1 MAKVLS
7 KNHPSLTDDIYES
20 IKSLLMDHVILPGE
34 RVSIDALARDLKV
47 SQTPIREALARLEAD
62 ELVVRK
68 PLTGYSATQVL
79 TFKELLDLY
88 EFRFLNEQKA
98 IELATKKLTI
108 DGEKKLKAELATVK
122 KIPPGSMYKA
132 YRFVSEHDARF
143 HQLIFQL
150 SGNSFMESAFLKT
163 HCHLHLFRLSP
174 TTSEVRNLALKE
186 HGDIVKAIA
195 SRDIKLAR
203 TAMLTHLVNSRER
216 ILPFLLEMP

>member
-7 KNHPSLTDDIYES
+7 KNHPLLTDDSYES

-79 TFKELLDLY
+79 TFKKLLDLY

-108 DGEKKLKAELATVK
+108 DGEKKLTLRGDNIAQEFQELVSK
-122 KIPPGSMYKA
+122 YIEQ
-132 YRFVSEHDARF
+132 RF
-143 HQLIFQL
+143 
-150 SGNSFMESAFLKT
+150 GN
-163 HCHLHLFRLSP
+163 
-174 TTSEVRNLALKE
+174 TTS
-186 HGDIVKAIA
+186 
-195 SRDIKLAR
+195 
-203 TAMLTHLVNSRER
+203 TAN
-216 ILPFLLEMP
+216 